1 MGYFNLRP
9 WKKAP
14 ELPAKTVEPEV
25 PPTSI
30 LLRRAEEYQ
39 QMVADVLEAGASEDE
54 LPIAEPVANGVVE
67 MWSIDRGDHFEH
79 LSQRH
84 LDQAGLSFEA
94 ARHSALE
101 QLREAARGLR
111 IEGGDGRFRVSYPDN
126 PDLCASF
133 ILVADEW
140 LDTSSLL
147 GEAVYAVGTRTLL
160 HVCGSED
167 AAAVGGMIQI
177 AETFYEA
184 GLSDPKNNG
193 MPLTPR
199 PLVMQDGVLADFTE
213 E

>member
-14 ELPAKTVEPEV
+14 ELPAKTVEPGV

-84 LDQAGLSFEA
+84 LDQAGLSF
-94 ARHSALE
+94 
-101 QLREAARGLR
+101 
-111 IEGGDGRFRVSYPDN
+111 RVSYPDD

-167 AAAVGGMIQI
+167 AAGSRRNDSDCGDLLRGGPVRSEEQWD
-177 AETFYEA
+177 AFDSPSFSNA
-184 GLSDPKNNG
+184 GRCSRRLY
-193 MPLTPR
+193 
-199 PLVMQDGVLADFTE
+199 
-213 E
+213 

>member
-84 LDQAGLSFEA
+84 LDQAGLSF
-94 ARHSALE
+94 
-101 QLREAARGLR
+101 
-111 IEGGDGRFRVSYPDN
+111 RVSYPDD

-177 AETFYEA
+177 AETFYEE

>member
-94 ARHSALE
+94 VRHSALE
-101 QLREAARGLR
+101 QLREAAKGLR
-111 IEGGDGRFRVSYPDN
+111 IEGGDGRFRVSYPDD

-167 AAAVGGMIQI
+167 AAGSRRNDSDCGDLLRGGPVRSEEQWD
-177 AETFYEA
+177 AFDSPSFSNA
-184 GLSDPKNNG
+184 GRCSRRLY
-193 MPLTPR
+193 
-199 PLVMQDGVLADFTE
+199 
-213 E
+213 